1 MKKIMIYAVA
11 LALATVTLIPVNY
24 AKASADDSQD
34 PHIDGNA
41 QFPPTRWYVVRH
53 TFRVHIPKNS
63 KEISQL
69 SIQVPT
75 NVTLS
80 NDVDDINV
88 EDKNGQR
95 INTNVSVN
103 DKTILLA
110 FTEPVAPDTQLE
122 IDLKNVKRRTGG
134 NSYFY
139 RLFAKFAGASTE
151 VPIGGASFR
160 IGY

>member
-1 MKKIMIYAVA
+1 MKKIMMCAVV
-11 LALATVTLIPVNY
+11 LALATTALIPVNY
-24 AKASADDSQD
+24 ANASADDSQD

-41 QFPPTRWYVVRH
+41 QFPPTRWHVVRH

-75 NVTLS
+75 NITLS

-88 EDKNGQR
+88 EDKNGR
-95 INTNVSVN
+95 KINTNVSVN

-110 FTEPVAPDTQLE
+110 FTEPVTPDTQLE

>member
-1 MKKIMIYAVA
+1 MMYAVA
-11 LALATVTLIPVNY
+11 LALATAALIPVNY
-24 AKASADDSQD
+24 ANASADDSQD

-41 QFPPTRWYVVRH
+41 QFPPTRWHVVRH

-63 KEISQL
+63 KDISQL

-95 INTNVSVN
+95 IKTNVSVN

-110 FTEPVAPDTQLE
+110 FTEPVTPNTQL
-122 IDLKNVKRRTGG
+122 
-134 NSYFY
+134 
-139 RLFAKFAGASTE
+139 
-151 VPIGGASFR
+151 
-160 IGY
+160 

>member
-1 MKKIMIYAVA
+1 MMYVVA
-11 LALATVTLIPVNY
+11 LALATAALIPANY
-24 AKASADDSQD
+24 ANASADDSQD
-34 PHIDGNA
+34 PHIDGNV
-41 QFPPTRWYVVRH
+41 QFPLTRWHVVRH

-80 NDVDDINV
+80 NDVDDISV
-88 EDKNGQR
+88 EDKNGRR

-110 FTEPVAPDTQLE
+110 FTKPVAPNTQLE
-122 IDLKNVKRRTGG
+122 IDLKNVKQRILG

-139 RLFAKFAGASTE
+139 SLFAKFVGSSTE
-151 VPIGGASFR
+151 TPIGGVSFR
-160 IGY
+160 ISY

>member
-1 MKKIMIYAVA
+1 MKKIMMYAVA
-11 LALATVTLIPVNY
+11 LALVTTALIPVNY
-24 AKASADDSQD
+24 ANASADDSQD
-34 PHIDGNA
+34 PHIDGNV
-41 QFPPTRWYVVRH
+41 QFPPTRWHVVRH

-75 NVTLS
+75 NITWS

-88 EDKNGQR
+88 EDKNGQK

-122 IDLKNVKRRTGG
+122 IDLKNVKRGTGG

-139 RLFAKFAGASTE
+139 RFFAKFVGSSTE
-151 VPIGGASFR
+151 TPIGGANFR
-160 IGY
+160 ISY